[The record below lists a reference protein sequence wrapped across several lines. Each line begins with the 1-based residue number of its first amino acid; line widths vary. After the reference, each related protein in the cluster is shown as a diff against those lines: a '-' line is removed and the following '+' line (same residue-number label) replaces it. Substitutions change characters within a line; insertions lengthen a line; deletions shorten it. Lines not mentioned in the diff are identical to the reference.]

1 MSEPQELL
9 VLAEF
14 AGALDELGIAY
25 AIGGSVASSI
35 YGQVRFTQDVDI
47 TTEPFDD
54 RAEKLY
60 ELLKSQY
67 YINKQAMYQALKSGE
82 SFNVIHF
89 ETAFKID
96 VFVRKETA
104 FQRQL
109 LARRRLLR
117 LSDSIDRDFS
127 IVSPEDVIL
136 LKLQWYRAGGCSS
149 QIQLSDVIGVFNIQQ
164 DTLDL
169 DYLKKW
175 ASTLGVLDLL
185 NNAIDKTG

>member
-9 VLAEF
+9 VLSEF
-14 AGALDELGIAY
+14 AGTLDELSIAY

-54 RAEKLY
+54 KAEKLY

-67 YINKQAMYQALKSGE
+67 YINKQAMYQALKSSE

-136 LKLQWYRAGGCSS
+136 LKLQWYRAGDCSS
-149 QIQLSDVIGVFNIQQ
+149 QIQLSDVIGVFRIQQ

-175 ASTLGVLDLL
+175 AGTLGVLDLL
-185 NNAIDKTG
+185 NNAMDKTY